1 MTELEKCMAG
11 EDYNCHDKIFLD
23 FKSHARKLLQE
34 YNALAYEQKEEKEK
48 ILKEL
53 CGKIG
58 TKVSVAS
65 PFICDYGRNIFMG
78 NNVSV
83 NMNCTFV
90 DCNEIIIGDNVLI
103 ASNVQ
108 LYTAT
113 HPAPLAERY
122 VQNPETGELVR
133 HTYALPIKIGNGCWL
148 GGGVIVLPG
157 VTIGDG
163 SVIGAGSVVT
173 KDIPE
178 NSLAVE
184 EQDST
189 TTLRG
194 EKDFAIACIGR
205 LSDPK
210 NREVKNVF
218 LSLKA
223 SVNDM
228 YNSSRCLCNV

>member
-11 EDYNCHDKIFLD
+11 KEYNCHDKIFLD
-23 FKSHARKLLQE
+23 FKSHTRKLLQE

-90 DCNEIIIGDNVLI
+90 DCNEIIIGDHVLI

-113 HPAPLAERY
+113 HPVESAERY
-122 VQNPETGELVR
+122 VQNPETGELIR

-178 NSLAVE
+178 NSLAVGNPCHVI
-184 EQDST
+184 
-189 TTLRG
+189 RKING
-194 EKDFAIACIGR
+194 E
-205 LSDPK
+205 
-210 NREVKNVF
+210 N
-218 LSLKA
+218 
-223 SVNDM
+223 M
-228 YNSSRCLCNV
+228 